1 MKIAYLI
8 AGAGGMYCGS
18 CMRDNRL
25 AGKLI
30 ERGHDVAVLPHY
42 TPLRTDEPDN
52 SNQPIYF
59 GGVNVYLQ
67 QKSAL
72 FRHTPRFL
80 DRLLDAPALLRSLG
94 KMATKTRPESL
105 GDLTVSVL
113 RGEHG
118 AQRKEVTRLIEGLRR
133 IEPALIHL
141 PNLMFAGVA
150 EELKRELGV
159 PIVCTLAGEDIFLD
173 ALEEP
178 FRAESLDLI
187 RVGAVHIDAFVAP
200 TAYYGDHAAQHFGLD
215 AARVHFVP
223 MGIHVGDFDEAPG
236 VSDSPFVIGYL
247 ARICPEKGLARL
259 CDSFTKMRKD
269 GRDCRL
275 RVAGFLGEADRDY
288 FSTVTDDIRSSG
300 LEEFVDLVG
309 EVSHDAKIDFLRSI
323 HVLSVPT
330 TYPEA
335 KGLFV
340 LEAMAAGVPV
350 VQPNHGSFPE
360 LIEST
365 GGGVLFDPDQPDG
378 LARALASLM
387 DDSKRRNELGL
398 AGKEAVQEKFTD
410 DVMADS
416 TLSLYHRVLAEY
428 DETKGSAR
436 T

>member
-30 ERGHDVAVLPHY
+30 ERGHDVAVIPLY

-80 DRLLDAPALLRSLG
+80 DRVLDAPALLRSLG

-113 RGEHG
+113 KGEHG

-133 IEPALIHL
+133 IEPALIQL

-173 ALEEP
+173 ALEQP
-178 FRAESLDLI
+178 FRTESLDLI
-187 RVGAVHIDAFVAP
+187 RDGAGHIDAFVTP
-200 TAYYGDHAAQHFGLD
+200 TAYYGDHAVEHFGL
-215 AARVHFVP
+215 AAGRVHFVP
-223 MGIHVGDFDEAPG
+223 MGIHVGEFDEAPPG
-236 VSDSPFVIGYL
+236 SETPFVIGYL
-247 ARICPEKGLARL
+247 ARICPEKGLAAL
-259 CDSFTKMRKD
+259 CDSFTKLRED

-288 FSTVTDDIRSSG
+288 FSTVVEAIRSGG
-300 LEEFVDLVG
+300 LQEFVDFVG
-309 EVSHDAKIDFLRSI
+309 EVSHDAKIDVLRSI

-340 LEAMAAGVPV
+340 LEAMAGGVPV

-360 LIEST
+360 LIEAT
-365 GGGVLFDPDQPDG
+365 GGGVLFDSDQPDG
-378 LARALASLM
+378 LAEALASLM
-387 DDSKRRNELGL
+387 DDSKRLSELAA
-398 AGKEAVQEKFTD
+398 AGRQAVREK
-410 DVMADS
+410 
-416 TLSLYHRVLAEY
+416 
-428 DETKGSAR
+428 
-436 T
+436 